1 MSTWYWNLVEMA
13 MDLLLD
19 ETADTTFDYCDPF
32 KTAEREEEEVQI
44 NTCVTIEEW
53 VEVGGRAPILY

>member
-1 MSTWYWNLVEMA
+1 MA